1 MGMWEQR
8 ARVNPVGREETGE
21 IDMVAEYSRGGK
33 YMLNLK
39 NIVKQRCVSEE
50 EVNSIIYMLHPQLT
64 FFLLPKC
71 EYVLTHNNA

>member
-33 YMLNLK
+33 YMLK
-39 NIVKQRCVSEE
+39 
-50 EVNSIIYMLHPQLT
+50 
-64 FFLLPKC
+64 
-71 EYVLTHNNA
+71 